1 MNIAPFHPDPLVV
14 AFFDA
19 VSLPALAVT
28 AGLALH
34 RLIGRFFAEGDPRRQ
49 PIAQVLLYAGAFV
62 LIAVSIWVRHRA

>member
-34 RLIGRFFAEGDPRRQ
+34 RLIGRLFA
-49 PIAQVLLYAGAFV
+49 
-62 LIAVSIWVRHRA
+62 